1 MKRETKMKK
10 TLLIGVS
17 LVVLTAAGTFAISQN
32 AQKVE
37 AQTTTSSFNQE
48 LSAMTQAMKAGNF
61 AAAKA
66 DYTQA
71 QNAMARISSKKLQNT
86 NWISQM
92 TKIMSE
98 NQSTLS
104 AMMTNKTALSA
115 MTTAMKA
122 GQTVNASTD
131 YTNAVNAMT
140 TIMQNANLKNSTW
153 VNQMTQAMTTYHSQ
167 LGSMMTDTTAS
178 NATTYSNMMSGRT
191 TGTASTYSN
200 MMNGTYTSGAIS
212 NAASNS
218 NSMMGNK

>member
-1 MKRETKMKK
+1 MKK
-10 TLLIGVS
+10 TLLIGAS
-17 LVVLTAAGTFAISQN
+17 LVVLTAAGTFALSQN

-66 DYTQA
+66 DDTQA
-71 QNAMARISSKKLQNT
+71 QNTMARISSKKLQNT
-86 NWISQM
+86 KWISQM

-104 AMMTNKTALSA
+104 AMMANKTAMSA

-167 LGSMMTDTTAS
+167 LGSMMTGTTAS
-178 NATTYSNMMSGRT
+178 NATTYSNMM
-191 TGTASTYSN
+191 
-200 MMNGTYTSGAIS
+200 NGTYTSGTIS

>member
-1 MKRETKMKK
+1 MKK
-10 TLLIGVS
+10 TLLIGAS
-17 LVVLTAAGTFAISQN
+17 LVVLTAAGTFALSQN

-61 AAAKA
+61 AGAKA

-71 QNAMARISSKKLQNT
+71 QNAMAHISSKKLQNT

-98 NQSTLS
+98 NQNTLS

-131 YTNAVNAMT
+131 YKNAVNAMT

-167 LGSMMTDTTAS
+167 LGSMMTGTTAS

-200 MMNGTYTSGAIS
+200 MMNDTYTSGATS
-212 NAASNS
+212 NATSNY